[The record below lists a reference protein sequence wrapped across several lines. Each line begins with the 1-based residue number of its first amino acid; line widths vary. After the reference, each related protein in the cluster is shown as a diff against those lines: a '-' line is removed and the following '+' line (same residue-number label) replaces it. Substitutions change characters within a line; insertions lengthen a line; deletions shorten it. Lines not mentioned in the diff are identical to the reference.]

1 MEASRNNQKIIN
13 LYVKQLKTSL
23 VCSTNMKKA
32 FIDEVKHQITE
43 LENQIQVLTMEDLQ
57 REIGSPDEIA
67 RGFESREDIEKLKEK
82 AKKYKKT
89 KIICGVTLT
98 LTIIAIAVTII
109 VVRSNKN
116 YHSEIEISTFEEE
129 TES

>member
-1 MEASRNNQKIIN
+1 MEANRNNKKIIN
-13 LYVKQLKTSL
+13 LYVKRLKTSL

-57 REIGSPDEIA
+57 KEIGSPDEIA

-82 AKKYKKT
+82 AKKYKKA
-89 KIICGVTLT
+89 KIICGVTLA
-98 LTIIAIAVTII
+98 LTMIAIAVTII

-116 YHSEIEISTFEEE
+116 YHSEIKSSTFVEEI
-129 TES
+129 

>member
-1 MEASRNNQKIIN
+1 MEANRNNKKIIN

-43 LENQIQVLTMEDLQ
+43 LENQIPVLTMEDLQ

-89 KIICGVTLT
+89 KIICGITLA

-116 YHSEIEISTFEEE
+116 YHSEIKSSTFMEEI
-129 TES
+129 